1 MDVSVIIVNYN
12 TVELTKQCILSIY
25 AQTEGVNFEII
36 VVDNNSVDNSVNIIY
51 DNFPQVTLISNEDNI
66 GFGRANNL
74 GVKIAKGKYIFF
86 LNSDTILLNN
96 AIKIFFDYIEK
107 KNINSK
113 IGALGSVML
122 DSNLNLNYRNS
133 YYEFPKLNMFF
144 NIFFKDFFSDSK
156 KKYLNDTLKLKNEG
170 QISVDFIVGADLF
183 VPRVVI
189 DNIGSFDPDYFL
201 YWEEV
206 DLQYRMYKKKLSR
219 LIIFGPEI
227 VHLEGGSSEKKVKN
241 WQRKIEK
248 QSLLLYFRKN
258 SSFFSFF
265 LVKVILVVFVIKSI
279 IFRKYS
285 IQEQKEYIKLI
296 IKT

>member
-12 TVELTKQCILSIY
+12 TIELTKQCLLSIY
-25 AQTEGVNFEII
+25 DQTKDVNFEII
-36 VVDNNSVDNSVNIIY
+36 VVDNNSIDNSVNFIY
-51 DNFPQVTLISNEDNI
+51 DNFPQVTLISNLDNI

-96 AIKIFFDYIEK
+96 AIKIFFNYMEE
-107 KNINSK
+107 KNINSN
-113 IGALGSVML
+113 IGALGAVML

-133 YYEFPKLNMFF
+133 YYEFPRLSMFF
-144 NIFFKDFFSDSK
+144 KLVFKNIFSDLK
-156 KKYLNDTLKLKNEG
+156 KKYLVDSIKLNNEG
-170 QISVDFIVGADLF
+170 HISVDFIVGADLF
-183 VPRVVI
+183 IPRDVI
-189 DNIGSFDPDYFL
+189 DNIGAFDPDYFL

-206 DLQYRMYKKKLSR
+206 DLQFRMYKKKLRR
-219 LIIFGPEI
+219 LIIFGPQI

-265 LVKVILVVFVIKSI
+265 LAKVILIVFVIKSI
-279 IFRKYS
+279 ILRKYS

>member
-12 TVELTKQCILSIY
+12 TIELTKQCINSIY
-25 AQTEGVNFEII
+25 SQTEGINFEII
-36 VVDNNSVDNSVNIIY
+36 VVDNNSDDNSIKIID
-51 DNFPQVTLISNEDNI
+51 DNFPQVKLISNRDNI

-74 GVKIAKGKYIFF
+74 GFKISKGKYILF

-96 AIKIFFDYIEK
+96 AVKIFFDYMEK
-107 KNINSK
+107 NNISSK
-113 IGALGSVML
+113 IGALGCVML
-122 DSNLNLNYRNS
+122 DSNFNLNYRNS
-133 YYEFPKLNMFF
+133 YYDFPRLNMFF
-144 NIFFKDFFSDSK
+144 KLFFQNIFSDLK
-156 KKYLNDTLKLKNEG
+156 KKYITDCQKLNNEG

-183 VPRVVI
+183 IPRDVI
-189 DNIGSFDPDYFL
+189 YNIGAFDPDYFL

-206 DLQYRMYKKKLSR
+206 DLQYRMHQKGLNR

-241 WQRKIEK
+241 WKRKIEK

-258 SSFFSFF
+258 SSLFNLF
-265 LVKVILVVFVIKSI
+265 LVKTFLIVFAVKSI
-279 IFRKYS
+279 ILRKYT
-285 IQEQKEYIKLI
+285 IKEQIEYVKLI

>member
-12 TVELTKQCILSIY
+12 TIELTKQCLLSIY
-25 AQTEGVNFEII
+25 DQTKDVNFEII
-36 VVDNNSVDNSVNIIY
+36 VVDNNSIDNSVNIIY
-51 DNFPQVTLISNEDNI
+51 DNFPQVTLISNLDNI

-96 AIKIFFDYIEK
+96 AIKIFFNYMEE
-107 KNINSK
+107 KNINSN
-113 IGALGSVML
+113 IGALGAVML

-133 YYEFPKLNMFF
+133 YYEFPRLSMFF
-144 NIFFKDFFSDSK
+144 KLVFKNIFSDLK
-156 KKYLNDTLKLKNEG
+156 KKYLVDSIKLNNEG
-170 QISVDFIVGADLF
+170 HISVDFIVGADLF
-183 VPRVVI
+183 IPRDVI
-189 DNIGSFDPDYFL
+189 DNIGAFDPDYFL

-206 DLQYRMYKKKLSR
+206 DLQFRMHKKKLRR
-219 LIIFGPEI
+219 LIIFGPQI

-265 LVKVILVVFVIKSI
+265 LAKVILIVFVIKSI
-279 IFRKYS
+279 ILRKYS

>member
-12 TVELTKQCILSIY
+12 TIELTKQCILSIY

-36 VVDNNSVDNSVNIIY
+36 VVDNNSEDNSVKIIE
-51 DNFPQVTLISNEDNI
+51 DNFPQVILISNGDNI

-96 AIKIFFDYIEK
+96 AIKIFFDYMEK
-107 KNINSK
+107 NNISSN
-113 IGALGSVML
+113 IGALGCVML
-122 DSNLNLNYRNS
+122 DSSLNLNYRNS
-133 YYEFPKLNMFF
+133 YYEFPRLSMFF
-144 NIFFKDFFSDSK
+144 KLIFQNIFSDLR
-156 KKYLNDTLKLKNEG
+156 KKYLSDCQKLNNEG

-183 VPRVVI
+183 IPRDVI
-189 DNIGSFDPDYFL
+189 DTIGAFDPDYFL

-206 DLQYRMYKKKLSR
+206 DLQYRMYQKELSR

-248 QSLLLYFRKN
+248 QSLLLYFRKHSN
-258 SSFFSFF
+258 FFSLF
-265 LVKVILVVFVIKSI
+265 LAKVLLIVFAIKSMI
-279 IFRKYS
+279 LRKYT
-285 IQEQKEYIKLI
+285 IKEQREYINLI